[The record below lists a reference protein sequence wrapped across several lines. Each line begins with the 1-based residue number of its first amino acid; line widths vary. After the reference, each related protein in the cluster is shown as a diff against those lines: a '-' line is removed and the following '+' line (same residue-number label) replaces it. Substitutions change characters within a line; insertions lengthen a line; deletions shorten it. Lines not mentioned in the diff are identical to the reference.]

1 MTCDKCDKCGK
12 CESPCGCG
20 RPFLDIGLKSGS
32 STELSYNI
40 NGLTS
45 TWDYYG
51 IVQAG
56 QTDTTL
62 GVNTT
67 DRTMV
72 YNAERHT
79 NTISSKEL
87 GSILHIADIGDVDIS
102 GVQDNS
108 MFVYQKNSDCGE
120 GCDGLDNSW
129 IAWNALDHGVDSART
144 VMLFDADGK
153 PRTLNIPANA
163 NQYYQLGWNG
173 DSQVSWTQ
181 PVEVATPPQDADG
194 KVYRLY
200 LDPNTK
206 RIVVV
211 KEDA

>member
-1 MTCDKCDKCGK
+1 M
-12 CESPCGCG
+12 
-20 RPFLDIGLKSGS
+20 DIGLKSGS
-32 STELSYNI
+32 ATELSYNI

-56 QTDTTL
+56 QTDTSL

-72 YNAERHT
+72 YNAERHV
-79 NTISSKEL
+79 NTISAKEL

-108 MFVYQKNSDCGE
+108 LFVYQKNSDCAE

-129 IAWNALDHGVDSART
+129 IAWNEADNRVSTAQT
-144 VMLFDADGK
+144 MMVFDQDGK
-153 PRTLNIPANA
+153 PRSLNVPANTDK
-163 NQYYQLGWNG
+163 YYQLSWAANNKI
-173 DSQVSWTQ
+173 SWTQ
-181 PVEVATPPQDADG
+181 PIEVSTPPTDDDG

-200 LDPNTK
+200 LNPRT
-206 RIVVV
+206 RQIVVV
-211 KEDA
+211 REDI